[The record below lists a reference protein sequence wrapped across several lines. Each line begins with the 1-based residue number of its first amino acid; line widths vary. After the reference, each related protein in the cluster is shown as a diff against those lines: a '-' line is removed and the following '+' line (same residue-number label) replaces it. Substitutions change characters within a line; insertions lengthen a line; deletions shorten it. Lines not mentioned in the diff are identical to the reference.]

1 MKSFIITFCLAIS
14 TALMAC
20 AAPKEGKDIK
30 GDGNIITKEIAISSS
45 FNGIS
50 LEKGSRLFSSGNIIS
65 LIKNKRNNN
74 VSPCF
79 YYKQGNETILTI
91 TTDQNILPCIKTKIE
106 NGVLKIFT
114 ENDCNIYP
122 SQLVIRGTSPELKQA
137 SISGGWN
144 FYLDS
149 PFKSEE
155 FTATVTGGGDMY
167 FENQAVI
174 SSCNIRITGGGDMKA
189 SSLSCDYLK
198 AKVSGGGDLDL
209 TGEADH
215 GNIQISGGGDIRAY
229 NMKIYRLDC
238 HVSGGGTAKVNVV
251 DYLDAKVT
259 GGGDLYYKGEPRAN
273 TSASGGGEVHKV
285 K

>member
-1 MKSFIITFCLAIS
+1 
-14 TALMAC
+14 
-20 AAPKEGKDIK
+20 
-30 GDGNIITKEIAISSS
+30 
-45 FNGIS
+45 
-50 LEKGSRLFSSGNIIS
+50 
-65 LIKNKRNNN
+65 
-74 VSPCF
+74 
-79 YYKQGNETILTI
+79 
-91 TTDQNILPCIKTKIE
+91 
-106 NGVLKIFT
+106 
-114 ENDCNIYP
+114 
-122 SQLVIRGTSPELKQA
+122 
-137 SISGGWN
+137 
-144 FYLDS
+144 
-149 PFKSEE
+149 
-155 FTATVTGGGDMY
+155 
-167 FENQAVI
+167 
-174 SSCNIRITGGGDMKA
+174 MKA